1 MLGQVEFKR
10 AAERE
15 PVLRA
20 GCNDVVRTQHLS
32 EVMVLQNNTAVRL
45 REVLEIFTSLFL
57 AGMLEVALLS
67 KKFSRLAQSLR
78 LSQTHI

>member
-1 MLGQVEFKR
+1 MLGQVEFKQ

-32 EVMVLQNNTAVRL
+32 EVMVLQNNTTIRS
-45 REVLEIFTSLFL
+45 REVLEIISSLFL
-57 AGMLEVALLS
+57 AGMLEFALDSENFL
-67 KKFSRLAQSLR
+67 RLAQSLR
-78 LSQTHI
+78 LSQTRI